1 MSRWILFFNPG
12 VQGIYQLVTKSKL
25 NPKRAKAI
33 GATILASG
41 FFMPMINELLVAAA
55 GGDDEDDYWNQT
67 DFKRRNNWMLF
78 TGDGYVTIPLPP
90 VLRELYGIGDIMYGI
105 ITGHINPSKAIYDTL
120 KQIQSA
126 VGFVNLLPEVSH
138 EPDMITYVKG
148 FAPDV
153 AAPILDIVTNT
164 NFMGSPIAKWTDY
177 NEFDPEYMRV
187 YKGVS
192 PVWKELSMLLNE
204 VGGEEGLRSNVWG
217 NFINPAMMEHLITSY
232 TGGIGKTINNVVGM
246 ALDDKENI
254 DLFRKSPILPRFY
267 TPNDEKTVQPA
278 INRKYY
284 DFDYEYNRYSKAL
297 KKYDKAIESGE
308 HPEWQKHIDEM
319 EKDRIIEFINYFKA
333 ESKVLK
339 KLTDKLKVDSQN
351 KELESDVY
359 DKKAEIATNSF
370 RILRGN

>member
-1 MSRWILFFNPG
+1 
-12 VQGIYQLVTKSKL
+12 
-25 NPKRAKAI
+25 
-33 GATILASG
+33 
-41 FFMPMINELLVAAA
+41 
-55 GGDDEDDYWNQT
+55 
-67 DFKRRNNWMLF
+67 
-78 TGDGYVTIPLPP
+78 
-90 VLRELYGIGDIMYGI
+90 
-105 ITGHINPSKAIYDTL
+105 
-120 KQIQSA
+120 
-126 VGFVNLLPEVSH
+126 
-138 EPDMITYVKG
+138 
-148 FAPDV
+148 
-153 AAPILDIVTNT
+153 
-164 NFMGSPIAKWTDY
+164 
-177 NEFDPEYMRV
+177 
-187 YKGVS
+187 
-192 PVWKELSMLLNE
+192 
-204 VGGEEGLRSNVWG
+204 
-217 NFINPAMMEHLITSY
+217 
-232 TGGIGKTINNVVGM
+232 M

-297 KKYDKAIESGE
+297 KKYEKAIESGE